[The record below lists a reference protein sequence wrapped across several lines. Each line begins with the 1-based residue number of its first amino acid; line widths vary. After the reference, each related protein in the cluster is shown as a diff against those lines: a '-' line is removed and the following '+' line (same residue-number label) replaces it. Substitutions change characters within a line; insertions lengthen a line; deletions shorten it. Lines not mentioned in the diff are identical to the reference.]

1 MIKVSDVKNKP
12 ISIDVGPGIQMI
24 VQYCPSFST
33 GRPAMSVECL
43 IDSEIVHPGYDGYSA
58 LNSIAW
64 NKFPDKISDDDIA
77 KWKGEIAKAIEEKRR
92 YLTRGINGDQD
103 KYMRFLD
110 SFEGLDKKGKE
121 L

>member
-58 LNSIAW
+58 
-64 NKFPDKISDDDIA
+64 
-77 KWKGEIAKAIEEKRR
+77 KAIEEKRR